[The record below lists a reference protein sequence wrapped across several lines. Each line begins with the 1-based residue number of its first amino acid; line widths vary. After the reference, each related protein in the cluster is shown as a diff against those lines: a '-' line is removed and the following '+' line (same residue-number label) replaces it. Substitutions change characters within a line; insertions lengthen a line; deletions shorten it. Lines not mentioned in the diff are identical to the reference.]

1 VPYITQVQFE
11 VGDVTK
17 REFPAESF
25 DVIFSR
31 DTILHIEDKQ
41 KLFSS
46 FYVSSVHFM
55 HVSGAFI
62 RIRKNVST
70 LGLYFRQLYTYFDF
84 RVNIVFERTYSRFF
98 SI

>member
-1 VPYITQVQFE
+1 MRRCNAQVQFE

-17 REFPAESF
+17 RDFPAESF

-46 FYVSSVHFM
+46 FYVSSGSF
-55 HVSGAFI
+55 
-62 RIRKNVST
+62 R
-70 LGLYFRQLYTYFDF
+70 GLS
-84 RVNIVFERTYSRFF
+84 VA
-98 SI
+98 